1 MKCNISKEQLI
12 GYFYKEIPPEELE
25 TVEKHLPLCPDCQK
39 ELEELSQA
47 SRLLQ
52 AWPVEEP
59 DLKFIFVEEKSRPKT
74 FRLPDWQGIMPQHRR
89 MVAFAALFLLTF
101 VILTVLK
108 FDREMNGGS
117 NNTALRENTP
127 PVQVFEVPQHQHD
140 SIVFRDYPV
149 AGNEFPNRVMVP
161 NPGNQR
167 ILKDIDVMANIM
179 DAALERKYQH
189 FFESGGKIRGAYLD
203 GVGAVFLLK
212 ENAGS
217 RQEPAEWAQ
226 IAERLQSGG
235 DSQTLSWQPEIRVN
249 GQGVDSL
256 EDFPG
261 TILEI
266 VGDYSQ
272 TLRPLPMSESIVV
285 AVDLG
290 DKFGNAGAPPNRF
303 ILRVQKRDLDAYSQ
317 GQIQLAEFRE
327 KVQIQKY

>member
-12 GYFYKEIPPEELE
+12 GYFYKEIPPEDLKA
-25 TVEKHLPLCPDCQK
+25 VEKHLTLCPDCQK
-39 ELEELSQA
+39 ELAELSQT

-59 DLKFIFVEEKSRPKT
+59 DLKFIFVEEKPYAKAFHLS
-74 FRLPDWQGIMPQHRR
+74 DWLVIMPQRHQ
-89 MVAFAALFLLTF
+89 VFAFAALFLLTF
-101 VILTVLK
+101 VVLTVLK
-108 FDREMNGGS
+108 FNREMNGSS
-117 NNTALRENTP
+117 NNAALRENTP

-149 AGNEFPNRVMVP
+149 AGNEFPNRLMVP

-189 FFESGGKIRGAYLD
+189 FFESRGKIRGAYLD

-235 DSQTLSWQPEIRVN
+235 DSPALSWHSEIRVN
-249 GQGVDSL
+249 GQSVDSL

-261 TILEI
+261 TLLEI

-272 TLRPLPMSESIVV
+272 TLRPLPASESIVV

-290 DKFGNAGAPPNRF
+290 GKLGSAGAGVNRF
-303 ILRVQKRDLDAYSQ
+303 ILRVQKKDLDAYTQ

>member
-12 GYFYKEIPPEELE
+12 GYFYKETLQEEVE
-25 TVEKHLPLCPDCQK
+25 AIEKHLTLCPDCQK
-39 ELEELSQA
+39 ELEELSQT

-52 AWPVEEP
+52 AWPVEDP
-59 DLKFIFVEEKSRPKT
+59 DLKFIFVEEKPRPKT
-74 FRLPDWQGIMPQHRR
+74 FPLPDWRGIMVQHRR
-89 MVAFAALFLLTF
+89 VFAFAALFFLTF
-101 VILTVLK
+101 IVLTVLK
-108 FDREMNGGS
+108 FNREMNGGS

-140 SIVFRDYPV
+140 SIIFRDYPV
-149 AGNEFPNRVMVP
+149 IGNEFGNRVMVP
-161 NPGNQR
+161 NSGNQR

-179 DAALERKYQH
+179 DAALERKYH
-189 FFESGGKIRGAYLD
+189 RFFESGGKIRGAYLD

-212 ENAGS
+212 ENS
-217 RQEPAEWAQ
+217 SDRQEPAEWAQ
-226 IAERLQSGG
+226 IIERLQPGR

-249 GQGVDSL
+249 GQSVDSL

-261 TILEI
+261 TLLEI

-290 DKFGNAGAPPNRF
+290 DKSGSAGAPPNRF
-303 ILRVQKRDLDAYSQ
+303 ILRVQKKDLDAYNQ